1 MMMKALLLSA
11 LVLGPCVGSEDLT
24 DNSPSDSTPE
34 EATPP
39 PAGPFSQVQM
49 VINGNA
55 ADYNSTYFTTT
66 FFSQI
71 KTATSSPALTY
82 VLNNFY
88 DGSVIVLFSLYGADA
103 ATLQAFAAEIVR
115 QSNDPASALRALLSI
130 IQGAT
135 VVSPVAVLPRGD
147 DDGLSDGAIAGIVIG
162 CLVFV
167 VIVVVLV
174 YCLACKNDEPQGQP
188 PPDAPY
194 GGNDDEEM
202 ENKRPASPVDEEE
215 LENKPPKA
223 SEDEVV

>member
-1 MMMKALLLSA
+1 MMKLLLLSA
-11 LVLGPCVGSEDLT
+11 MVVGPCVGLEDLT

-39 PAGPFSQVQM
+39 PAGPSSQVQM

-103 ATLQAFAAEIVR
+103 ATLQAFAGEIVR
-115 QSNDPASALRALLSI
+115 QSNDPASALRAILSI

-135 VVSPVAVLPRGD
+135 VVTPVAVPRGD

-162 CLVFV
+162 CVVFV

-223 SEDEVV
+223 SEDEEV